1 MTRFFVRRPTLSLVI
16 YFTLILSGIFGLINL
31 PVDLLP
37 KFTLPSVSVIIPY
50 PGASPEDVEK
60 NVVDVVESNLS
71 IIEDIERITSTS
83 QNGLGVITVTFK
95 YGTDVDKATLDVKDR
110 LNFISAFLPEDAGD
124 PLILKF
130 DIQQFPVIIATVNA
144 TEESF
149 EIREWAEEFLL
160 NEIQRVEGVGLV
172 QIWGG
177 GKKRRINIYIHKDKL
192 ENYNLNLQSVIE
204 ILKSQG
210 LDVPVGEV
218 KYSEKDMILK
228 VTQNVKSAEDVK
240 ELIVGFIGGRPIKLY
255 EVADV
260 EDGYA
265 KRINYINSRGKDAVL
280 FVVQKKAEANV
291 VKVVESVKKKL
302 KEIEGKYPV
311 KFTIQTDGSTFIKA
325 SISNLRNTIFISGI
339 LVILITFIFLL
350 EIRSS
355 FLIALNIPSSLIIAF
370 LYLFLTGSSI
380 NIISLSAIALAIGSV
395 VDSSIV
401 VVENIFYHRLKG
413 EPPREASEFATN
425 EVRNAIIASLITNL
439 IVLLPLFFIPGFI
452 GVIFKELAS
461 ISAVVY
467 LTSLFLALS
476 ITPSL
481 AANHLKLKPVGEP
494 KWFLPIEELYGR
506 AVEFVVKHRFAFIWI
521 FIVLL
526 IAVASL
532 WRFVPTEFFPQAD
545 EGQIRGTV
553 EFARGTSLDKTY
565 QTVLPAIEKIYR
577 IPEVKEAVF
586 RVGPTETGFGAA
598 LGVVE
603 APYTAFFLVR
613 LNEDRKRS
621 TFEISEDIERIIKDL
636 PGIERYELSS
646 TGQGNQILFG
656 GSRGAVVRIYGED
669 LNVLDSLANLLANR
683 MRGIRGLRNVQTSI
697 GNPRPEFLLVIDR
710 DKAYSYGITPTQVAL
725 FLRYAIT
732 GQNIFTLKSGGKNLE
747 VWISLRE
754 EDRENLDKVLS
765 LSINTPFGLVPLLN
779 FVKVEEGYSQIR
791 IDRWNRK
798 RYVEVS
804 AEVVGRP
811 LGEITQELKNIL
823 KDFRLPLGYS
833 YEFGGAIQRQAESFS
848 QLFVLLILGL
858 ILIYLTISA
867 QFESFRQGMIIFIT
881 SIPFGLAGTSLGF
894 ILFKQPLSI
903 TGFIGLIAL
912 TGVVVNN
919 AIVMVDYA
927 NLLIKRG
934 KDKFSAIVEASKRR
948 LRPILMTTLTT
959 SFGVLPLAII
969 KQQGSEFWSAL
980 GVAIF
985 GGLNFSL
992 ITTLFIVPV
1001 VYTYLTKKTG

>member
-1 MTRFFVRRPTLSLVI
+1 MTRLFVRRPTLSLVI
-16 YFTLILSGIFGLINL
+16 YFTLILGGIFGLINL
-31 PVDLLP
+31 PLDLLP

-50 PGASPEDVEK
+50 PGASPADVEK

-144 TEESF
+144 TEEGF
-149 EIREWAEEFLL
+149 EIREWAEDFLL
-160 NEIQRVEGVGLV
+160 DEIQRVEGVGLV

-177 GKKRRINIYIHKDKL
+177 GKKRRINIYVHKDKL
-192 ENYNLNLQSVIE
+192 ENYNLNLQSIVE

-218 KYSEKDMILK
+218 RYSEKDMILK
-228 VTQNVKSAEDVK
+228 VPQNIKSVEDIK

-265 KRINYINSRGKDAVL
+265 KRINYIDSRGKDAVL
-280 FVVQKKAEANV
+280 FAVQKKAEANV
-291 VKVVESVKKKL
+291 VSVVERVKKKF
-302 KEIEGKYPV
+302 KEIEDKYPV

-355 FLIALNIPSSLIIAF
+355 LLIALNIPSSLIIAF

-425 EVRNAIIASLITNL
+425 EVRNAIIASVITNL

-467 LTSLFLALS
+467 LTSLFLALN

-506 AVEFVVKHRFAFIWI
+506 VVEFVVKHRFAFIWI
-521 FIVLL
+521 FIALL
-526 IAVASL
+526 IAVSSL

-565 QTVLPAIEKIYR
+565 QTVLPVIEKIYM

-603 APYTAFFLVR
+603 APYTVFFLVR
-613 LNEDRKRS
+613 LKEDKKRS
-621 TFEISEDIERIIKDL
+621 TFEISEEIERIIKDL
-636 PGIERYELSS
+636 PGIEKYEVSS

-669 LNVLDSLANLLANR
+669 LNVLDSLANQLANR
-683 MRGIRGLRNVQTSI
+683 MREIRGLRNVQTSI

-732 GQNIFTLKSGGKNLE
+732 GQNIFTLKSDGKNIE

-754 EDRENLDKVLS
+754 EDRENLDRVLS

-823 KDFRLPLGYS
+823 KDFGFPLGYS

-881 SIPFGLAGTSLGF
+881 SMPFGLAGASLGF
-894 ILFKQPLSI
+894 ILFKQSLSI
-903 TGFIGLIAL
+903 TGLIGLIAL

-959 SFGVLPLAII
+959 SFGVLPLAVI

-992 ITTLFIVPV
+992 ITTLFVVPV
-1001 VYTYLTKKTG
+1001 VYTYLTRKTG

>member
-192 ENYNLNLQSVIE
+192 ENYNLNLQSIIE

-228 VTQNVKSAEDVK
+228 VPQNVKSAEDLK

-311 KFTIQTDGSTFIKA
+311 KFIIQTDGSTFIKA

-779 FVKVEEGYSQIR
+779 FIKVEEGYSQIR